1 MFLIRFLILLSV
13 LPRWGHARR
22 AGRHMKSRKAPRA
35 GGQFGVGGGLFRNL
49 VSKSALSRAHAN
61 VERKTPLAAPLWVII
76 PQSIGI
82 QSQQY
87 IGFAAL
93 RRSPR
98 HNLRHN
104 LPQCAPRL
112 SAPPHYMRVQRRHAR
127 PASPQVRS
135 VCALPQ
141 PPRRSPSGE
150 ASARRVVL
158 LPAGLRLSA
167 SRVARL
173 AQKSPE

>member
-1 MFLIRFLILLSV
+1 MFLILLSV
-13 LPRWGHARR
+13 LPRWGHDRR

-49 VSKSALSRAHAN
+49 VSKFSPSRAHAN
-61 VERKTPLAAPLWVII
+61 AERKTPLAAPLRDYN
-76 PQSIGI
+76 PQSIGL

-93 RRSPR
+93 LRSPR

-104 LPQCAPRL
+104 LPQCVPRL
-112 SAPPHYMRVQRRHAR
+112 IAPPHYMCVLCGHRCAAC
-127 PASPQVRS
+127 ASS
-135 VCALPQ
+135 PQ

-150 ASARRVVL
+150 ASACRVVL
-158 LPAGLRLSA
+158 LPVCLPGLRLSA
-167 SRVARL
+167 SRASRL